1 MKLKNII
8 TYMSFINEDSKKFDV
23 IEFLS
28 DLGDPI
34 VNNDI
39 NELVISHTL
48 EEKKELIEDVLLHV
62 GDIIGDKEY
71 SLVDSEL
78 RKLFL
83 KNK

>member
-1 MKLKNII
+1 
-8 TYMSFINEDSKKFDV
+8 MSFINEDSNKFDV

>member
-1 MKLKNII
+1 
-8 TYMSFINEDSKKFDV
+8 MSFINEDSKKFDV

>member
-8 TYMSFINEDSKKFDV
+8 TYMSFINEDSNKFDV